1 MAGMILAG
9 EVVKDLSGISD
20 KNKNPKSENLEEEKA
35 GNGRSRVGK
44 RNY

>member
-1 MAGMILAG
+1 MNKRYK
-9 EVVKDLSGISD
+9 VVIAQSGKND
-20 KNKNPKSENLEEEKA
+20 VKNKSPKSENLEEEKA